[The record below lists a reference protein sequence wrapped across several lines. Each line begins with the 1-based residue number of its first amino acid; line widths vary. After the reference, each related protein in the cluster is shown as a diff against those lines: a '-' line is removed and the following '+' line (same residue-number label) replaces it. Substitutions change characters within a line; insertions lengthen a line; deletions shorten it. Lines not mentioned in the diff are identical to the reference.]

1 MNLEIKV
8 EEYQNARPAL
18 AVRSTVA
25 VENLPQACASAYQ
38 SIMEY
43 LIGLG
48 EQPAGMPFAGYY
60 NMDMQNLDVE
70 IGFPVAKHTEGKGNI
85 KASEIA
91 AGKYVT
97 ATYKGPYKDMVP
109 AYDAIQKWIDE
120 NGFTTDYSETRP
132 CYEFYLNSP
141 MEVPESELLTEIV
154 IPVK

>member
-8 EEYQNARPAL
+8 EEFQARPAL
-18 AVRSTVA
+18 SVRSTIA

-38 SIMEY
+38 SIMQY
-43 LIGLG
+43 LMEIG
-48 EQPAGMPFAGYY
+48 EQPAGMPFAGYF
-60 NMDMQNLDVE
+60 NMDMQNLDTE
-70 IGFPVAKHTEGKGNI
+70 IGFPVAKHIEGKDNI
-85 KASEIA
+85 KASHIA

-97 ATYKGPYKDMVP
+97 ATHKGPYKDMMP

-120 NGFTTDYSETRP
+120 NGLKTDYSEDRP

-141 MEVPESELLTEIV
+141 MEVPESELLTEIA